1 MKATIDVPDTLYRR
15 VKARAALEGRSVRD
29 VSIELFERW
38 LAEAQTGPGGVDDAE
53 RPAAAAA
60 WLQRWDALG
69 ARIDESAVDGRST
82 REILV
87 TDRRR

>member
-1 MKATIDVPDTLYRR
+1 MKATIDVPDVLYRR
-15 VKARAALEGRSVRD
+15 LKARAALEGRSVRD
-29 VSIELFERW
+29 VSVELFEGW
-38 LAEAQTGPGGVDDAE
+38 LAEAQTGSGSVDDAE

-60 WLQRWDALG
+60 WLRRWDAIAG
-69 ARIDESAVDGRST
+69 RTDESAVDERTT

>member
-1 MKATIDVPDTLYRR
+1 MKATIDVPDALYRR
-15 VKARAALEGRSVRD
+15 VKARAALEGRSVRE
-29 VSIELFERW
+29 VSIALFEVW
-38 LAEAQTGPGGVDDAE
+38 LAEAQTGLGGVDDAE

-60 WLQRWDALG
+60 WSRRWNALG
-69 ARIDESAVDGRST
+69 ARIAESAVDGRST

>member
-1 MKATIDVPDTLYRR
+1 MKATIDVPDVLYRR
-15 VKARAALEGRSVRD
+15 VKARAALEGRSIRD
-29 VSIELFERW
+29 VSIALFEVW
-38 LAEAQTGPGGVDDAE
+38 LAEVQTGPGGVDVAE

-69 ARIDESAVDGRST
+69 ARVDASAVDGRST
-82 REILV
+82 REILL